1 MTTWTTSERGR
12 EMVTILDNVTLTAG
26 QAVDSPPIPISA
38 NAIGVVITID
48 CDTTVHNSFRL
59 EYVDSSDVA
68 HLIGTPS
75 TPVTGSLWCRYE
87 AQQHMAGQTV
97 KVRVTADQS
106 STITVSGDP
115 ITG

>member
-1 MTTWTTSERGR
+1 
-12 EMVTILDNVTLTAG
+12 MVTILDNVTLTAG

-48 CDTTVHNSFRL
+48 CKTTVLNSSAHNSFRL

-75 TPVTGSLWCRYE
+75 TPVTGSVWCRYE
-87 AQQHMAGQTV
+87 AQQHMAGQAV